1 MLKETLRDAEPPRV
15 LSEMIAESY
24 IAAQSAPIKLECLL
38 SASRKES
45 LFDEQFVLIQKYR
58 SVGVF
63 VGRVLRLGASRA
75 RMASWMEFTS
85 LSSSPRRNS
94 RRKA

>member
-1 MLKETLRDAEPPRV
+1 MTKLIMLKETLQDAEPPRV

-58 SVGVF
+58 
-63 VGRVLRLGASRA
+63 VGRGLRRPSVEAGGESGSDGLVDGVHVAF
-75 RMASWMEFTS
+75 E
-85 LSSSPRRNS
+85 
-94 RRKA
+94 